1 MLSAPSTSTH
11 SDLSTIVGCSPTSH
25 ALVNSTSLYD
35 LPPFR
40 FDLLSS
46 IPSLPCAAGTEAT
59 SSETPENPAEDKSV
73 RSSVT
78 GLKIVPSILACI
90 ENLDEL
96 ADLKIPWAPVA
107 YSWIHPTLRVRR
119 HAQFGSAA
127 LFLSVDLPKG
137 TIVVFWSG
145 RIVSEQ
151 EMLALSEDEDAYT
164 LQVGENLYQ
173 VPIQPRLREPAD
185 FTNSSC
191 EPNCGFSSP
200 VSLVTMRD
208 LKAGQE
214 VLFDYAMSESNE
226 KHGVFKCHCGS
237 PLCRGV
243 FTGADWK
250 NLALQDRYFGYFSP
264 YLQAKV
270 EAMRAERRRQ
280 GLSVGLGDIPSQT
293 KALEELSPVSVDS
306 EDSPY
311 TPTSDQE

>member
-1 MLSAPSTSTH
+1 MLSALSTSTR
-11 SDLSTIVGCSPTSH
+11 SALSTSVGRPPSSH
-25 ALVNSTSLYD
+25 ALVNSISHPD
-35 LPPFR
+35 LPSFR
-40 FDLLSS
+40 SDPVTS
-46 IPSLPCAAGTEAT
+46 IASLVATEET
-59 SSETPENPAEDKSV
+59 SFETRAEDKSV
-73 RSSVT
+73 RSS
-78 GLKIVPSILACI
+78 LNIAPSILACI
-90 ENLDEL
+90 DSLDEL
-96 ADLKIPWAPVA
+96 ADLNIPWAPTS
-107 YSWIHPTLRVRR
+107 YSWIHPTLRLRR
-119 HAQFGSAA
+119 HGQFGSAG

-137 TIVVFWSG
+137 TTVVFWSG

-151 EMLALSEDEDAYT
+151 EMLSLGDDEDAYT

-208 LKAGQE
+208 MKAGQE

-250 NLALQDRYFGYFSP
+250 NPVIQDRYFGYFSP

-280 GLSVGLGDIPSQT
+280 GLCVGHSPSQT
-293 KALEELSPVSVDS
+293 KDELSPVSADS
-306 EDSPY
+306 DSPPY
-311 TPTSDQE
+311 TPTSDRE